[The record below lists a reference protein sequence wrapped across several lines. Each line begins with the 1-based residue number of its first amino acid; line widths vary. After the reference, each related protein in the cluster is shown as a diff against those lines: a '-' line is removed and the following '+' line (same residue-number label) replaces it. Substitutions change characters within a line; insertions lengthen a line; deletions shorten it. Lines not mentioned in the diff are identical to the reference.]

1 MVKVTSASEVELPDL
16 VQEALKKLSEKEL
29 KKMEHCVGFD
39 RNKVYHRKG
48 VAYFKPGR
56 NYFYPGGADREIWAG
71 IKEKGYAESGRDD
84 QYYWI
89 NKEGYNIL
97 SWYEQ
102 VYIYSENARGNEI
115 DASED
120 VLEVLLDDY
129 VFCGYGNWI
138 PSGAKWISVR
148 ARLPYK
154 LTLSTLKYLQDKCGY
169 VKHVYEGGV
178 NYDGFPVCT
187 HGWVITKKWI
197 EENKERVNKRQKE
210 EDDRL
215 DQLLGGLVVESDGEQ
230 TV

>member
-1 MVKVTSASEVELPDL
+1 MMSEIKKAIDIEFPDL

-39 RNKVYHRKG
+39 SRKIYHRKG
-48 VAYFKPGR
+48 FAYFKPYR
-56 NYFYPGGADREIWAG
+56 NYFYPGGTDREIWAE
-71 IKEKGYAESGRDD
+71 IKKKGYADSGKDD
-84 QYYWI
+84 QYYWL

-129 VFCGYGNWI
+129 VFCGYECWL
-138 PSGAKWISVR
+138 PSGAKRISVF

-154 LTLSTLKYLQDKCGY
+154 LTLSTLKYLKDKCGY
-169 VKHVYEGGV
+169 VDHVYEGEC
-178 NYDGFPVCT
+178 DAEGFPHCT
-187 HGWVITKKWI
+187 HGWILTQKWI
-197 EENKERVNKRQKE
+197 EENKERVERRQQE
-210 EDDRL
+210 EYERL
-215 DQLLGGLVVESDGEQ
+215 DRILREPV
-230 TV
+230 TVLEKENA